1 MEDQLETI
9 KKQAS
14 RQGGEVSRIIDEMEK
29 KDQKIVDLQATIDE
43 MEKKV
48 KNADAALKQS
58 KSQQEE
64 YMRLADRYN
73 ELEKKTKG
81 YNESNKDK

>member
-29 KDQKIVDLQATIDE
+29 KDHKIVDLQATIDE